1 MVDTAAALTGSSRPR
16 PSSQETGYQDE
27 NDAQHENPLGDAVPI
42 DIEADFVP
50 APEDFL
56 ADDLDSDAGLPEPE
70 VTQFRIDS
78 PSIDAEN
85 E

>member
-16 PSSQETGYQDE
+16 PPSSQETAGDQNE
-27 NDAQHENPLGDAVPI
+27 NGGQHENPLGDA
-42 DIEADFVP
+42 AS
-50 APEDFL
+50 EDFL

-85 E
+85 D